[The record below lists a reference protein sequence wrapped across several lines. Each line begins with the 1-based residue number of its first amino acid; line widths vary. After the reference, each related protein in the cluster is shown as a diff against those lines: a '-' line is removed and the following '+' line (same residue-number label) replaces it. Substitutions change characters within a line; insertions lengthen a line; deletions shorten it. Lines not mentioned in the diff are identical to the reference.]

1 MLLRPAQA
9 CRGAKGGGEKYS
21 SNGTAS
27 LSRPHRRLCRVFPTL
42 SFTVCDLVCIW
53 QHVGQRG
60 GRGSPAPLSLVGTG
74 CAWTKGWAVHPP
86 SHTHAHTHTL
96 MHALYDPAGLS
107 RVVAARPSFFGPPS
121 LAVRSLSNV
130 ICGRRAFLPRAGDY
144 KRWVVQSTSVVLSV
158 SSLAPHPLSLWL
170 LRALAALA
178 RVTMLS
184 GDGVLRLA
192 VPRLTI

>member
-1 MLLRPAQA
+1 MWRAASCVERMLLRPAQA

-86 SHTHAHTHTL
+86 SHTHTHTHTL

-107 RVVAARPSFFGPPS
+107 RVIAARPSFFGPPS
-121 LAVRSLSNV
+121 FLALRSLSNV

-144 KRWVVQSTSVVLSV
+144 KRWVVQST
-158 SSLAPHPLSLWL
+158 
-170 LRALAALA
+170 
-178 RVTMLS
+178 
-184 GDGVLRLA
+184 LRLSYRYHHS
-192 VPRLTI
+192 PPTHSRYGYSGHSPHWHE